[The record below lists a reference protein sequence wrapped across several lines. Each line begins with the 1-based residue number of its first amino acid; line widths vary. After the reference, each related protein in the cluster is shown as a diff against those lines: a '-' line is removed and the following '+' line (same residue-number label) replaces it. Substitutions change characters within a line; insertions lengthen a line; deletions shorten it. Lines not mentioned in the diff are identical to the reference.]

1 LSGEAGADRL
11 RELVVAQS
19 CELVVAQ
26 SWRGAPKL
34 TVDVSGLRSAD
45 LASVR
50 VLAVAGALLWEE
62 GGSLVLLNPQPQ
74 VARLL
79 SMVGADQAIVVRD
92 RPQPGLFGGMIQSS

>member
-1 LSGEAGADRL
+1 
-11 RELVVAQS
+11 V
-19 CELVVAQ
+19 
-26 SWRGAPKL
+26 
-34 TVDVSGLRSAD
+34 T
-45 LASVR
+45 
-50 VLAVAGALLWEE
+50 AGALLWEE